1 MKCLRFEIDPWN
13 SRLEDFQIQIPGLG
27 EDRPVVSAP
36 GIQHQQELEKDKTCL
51 RPVRMLF
58 ELLLCNCVLF
68 KKKPMRFIIIDR
80 FFARKVNVCVFFQLF
95 ISN

>member
-13 SRLEDFQIQIPGLG
+13 SKLEDFRIQILGLG

-51 RPVRMLF
+51 RPGWMLF
-58 ELLLCNCVLF
+58 QLLLCICVLF
-68 KKKPMRFIIIDR
+68 EKTMRFIILDR
-80 FFARKVNVCVFFQLF
+80 VFCKESKCVCVFFQLF